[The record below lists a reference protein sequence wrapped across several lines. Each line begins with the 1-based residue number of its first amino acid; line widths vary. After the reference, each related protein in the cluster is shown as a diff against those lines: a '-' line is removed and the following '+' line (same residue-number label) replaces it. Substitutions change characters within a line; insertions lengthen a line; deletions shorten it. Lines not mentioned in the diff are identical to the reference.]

1 MKNSFGSLVRALMF
15 RHILT
20 VWHGAKIAF
29 RNTSF
34 LFFLLVINIA
44 PIFVTMAWSLLF
56 QIETETHFV
65 LPVISIASYYVYI
78 IAIPTFL
85 KLTFAG
91 IPPSL
96 YVQAMTA
103 GAVIKTTFIAVCTF
117 VIAFAIG
124 IPILMQKFGTLVG
137 AGNFVAYMALF
148 GLIAMFV
155 VIVAT
160 SLILYFLVKS
170 LLGISSRSEILKY
183 ILRHLS
189 FFLFIFS
196 MYFII
201 IFAIYGMQFR
211 MLPSMDTD
219 PVAYAKLPPWYV
231 QLAIKTVWQSCIV
244 CVDYVVI
251 CALYVYCTQ
260 NPLDAA
266 VIEDAPATTPPAV

>member
-1 MKNSFGSLVRALMF
+1 MENSFGSLVRALMF

-44 PIFVTMAWSLLF
+44 PIFVTMAWSQMPESRAL
-56 QIETETHFV
+56 
-65 LPVISIASYYVYI
+65 ASLIVTIVQTIIYFAYI

-91 IPPSL
+91 MPPSL

-137 AGNFVAYMALF
+137 AGNFIAYMELF
-148 GLIAMFV
+148 GLIAILV

-196 MYFII
+196 I
-201 IFAIYGMQFR
+201 
-211 MLPSMDTD
+211 LST
-219 PVAYAKLPPWYV
+219 KL
-231 QLAIKTVWQSCIV
+231 KR
-244 CVDYVVI
+244 
-251 CALYVYCTQ
+251 
-260 NPLDAA
+260 
-266 VIEDAPATTPPAV
+266 

>member
-44 PIFVTMAWSLLF
+44 PIFVTMAWSQMPKSRAL
-56 QIETETHFV
+56 
-65 LPVISIASYYVYI
+65 ASLIVTIVQTIIYFAYI

-91 IPPSL
+91 MPPSL
-96 YVQAMTA
+96 HMQSTIV
-103 GAVIKTTFIAVCTF
+103 GGVIKMIFRAFTTLTIL
-117 VIAFAIG
+117 FAIATPVLILSTG
-124 IPILMQKFGTLVG
+124 IFLG
-137 AGNFVAYMALF
+137 AGNLAAYIMVI
-148 GLIAMFV
+148 GLIGIL
-155 VIVAT
+155 IVFT
-160 SLILYFLVKS
+160 TTLLILYHIIRS
-170 LLGISSRSEILKY
+170 LLDVSSRGEVQRY
-183 ILRHLS
+183 ILHHLS

-211 MLPSMDTD
+211 MLPSMDTN
-219 PVAYAKLPPWYV
+219 PEAFAKLPPWYV
-231 QLAIKTVWQSCIV
+231 QLAIKTLWGCVVI
-244 CVDYVVI
+244 CVDYIAI
-251 CALYVYCTQ
+251 CSLYVFCTQ
-260 NPLDAA
+260 NPLDTA
-266 VIEDAPATTPPAV
+266 VIEDAPANTPPAV